1 MNIETSINILKI
13 ISTVAIFFVWVVR
26 YDNIIK
32 EFNEYGLPNWLRDFV
47 GILKLSFSAMLMS
60 SSDELILIGSAGI
73 SILMFCALG
82 THVRINNKLFKMIP
96 SLTLMSFSIIIF
108 TSTYI

>member
-1 MNIETSINILKI
+1 MNIEIFINILKI
-13 ISTVAIFFVWVVR
+13 ISTVTIFFVWAFR
-26 YDNIIK
+26 YENIIK
-32 EFNEYGLPNWLRDFV
+32 EFNEYGLPDWLRDFV
-47 GILKLSFSAMLMS
+47 GILKLSFSAMLIS

>member
-1 MNIETSINILKI
+1 MDIETSINILKI

-32 EFNEYGLPNWLRDFV
+32 EFNEYGLPHWLRDFV

>member
-47 GILKLSFSAMLMS
+47 GILKLSFSAMLIS

-82 THVRINNKLFKMIP
+82 THVRINNKFFKMIP

>member
-1 MNIETSINILKI
+1 MNIDIFINILKI
-13 ISTVAIFFVWVVR
+13 ISTVAIFFVWAVR
-26 YDNIIK
+26 YENIIK
-32 EFNEYGLPNWLRDFV
+32 EFNEYGLPDWLRDFV
-47 GILKLSFSAMLMS
+47 GILKLSFSAMLIS

-82 THVRINNKLFKMIP
+82 THVRINNKFFKMIP

>member
-32 EFNEYGLPNWLRDFV
+32 EFNEYGLPHWLRDFV

>member
-32 EFNEYGLPNWLRDFV
+32 EFNEYGLPDWLRDFV
-47 GILKLSFSAMLMS
+47 GILKLSFSAMLIS

-82 THVRINNKLFKMIP
+82 THVRINNKFFKMIP